1 MDIQEQIADLRELAN
16 MQDTQGEHMRLF
28 SHVATLEALNKV
40 YVAAIRVSDKAMLTE
55 GGIGALDELQ
65 KGDLWNAI
73 AEVKALT
80 DTESIAKNLIDN
92 AVELDPDAKR
102 ALYKDRHELYDTADS
117 RQTSEF
123 SRFIREGTPEEKSE
137 VFGRVI
143 ESAIKDQKDVVDNTQ
158 DSAIVD
164 YSDCDFD
171 DSSQE
176 LVGEDE
182 NCVRFNPNGTATNFG
197 KPIIDTTADSKRKQ
211 CRHGL
216 ILYGDRCLNCER
228 EDAVAESGHGS

>member
-80 DTESIAKNLIDN
+80 DSG
-92 AVELDPDAKR
+92 
-102 ALYKDRHELYDTADS
+102 S
-117 RQTSEF
+117 
-123 SRFIREGTPEEKSE
+123 
-137 VFGRVI
+137 
-143 ESAIKDQKDVVDNTQ
+143 Q

-182 NCVRFNPNGTATNFG
+182 NCVLQQPTEAT
-197 KPIIDTTADSKRKQ
+197 
-211 CRHGL
+211 
-216 ILYGDRCLNCER
+216 
-228 EDAVAESGHGS
+228 

>member
-1 MDIQEQIADLRELAN
+1 MDIQQMID
-16 MQDTQGEHMRLF
+16 
-28 SHVATLEALNKV
+28 TLETAVAAYEYPHAEQDHEIAAMMKALNKV

-80 DTESIAKNLIDN
+80 DSG
-92 AVELDPDAKR
+92 
-102 ALYKDRHELYDTADS
+102 S
-117 RQTSEF
+117 
-123 SRFIREGTPEEKSE
+123 
-137 VFGRVI
+137 
-143 ESAIKDQKDVVDNTQ
+143 Q